1 MIAGPGRGA
10 TAGKWLACWLC
21 IAVVA
26 SCGWHPV
33 YAPSA
38 TGKPGVAA
46 DLATVDVALI
56 PERAGQ
62 LLRQALQARLQHSPD
77 APTPEYQLQASYAET
92 RDSIGIQPDSSVTR
106 VRMTG
111 RASYTLVAL
120 GATSKTCLSGTVR
133 DVDGYDMENE
143 QFFASDLESETVQRR
158 LVNNLADQIVMRI
171 ARAMASPESFAC
183 AVR

>member
-1 MIAGPGRGA
+1 
-10 TAGKWLACWLC
+10 
-21 IAVVA
+21 
-26 SCGWHPV
+26 V
-33 YAPSA
+33 YAPA
-38 TGKPGVAA
+38 ELNKPGVSAE
-46 DLATVDVALI
+46 LAKIDVALI

-62 LLRQALQARLQHSPD
+62 LLRQALQARLQHSSDTPPPD
-77 APTPEYQLQASYAET
+77 YQLQAAYAET

-120 GATSKTCLSGTVR
+120 GASSKTCLSGSVH

-158 LVNNLADQIVMRI
+158 LVSNLADQIVTRI
-171 ARAMASPESFAC
+171 ARAMDGPGGLAC